1 MNIEEL
7 FFELL
12 RVAIGNQV
20 FLSHTPCA
28 DEWGELYAMA
38 KKQSLVGVCFAGVQR
53 LQSQR
58 QAPNSWGNE
67 QGELLYLQWMGM
79 AAKIQQK
86 NEVLNAQCVTLQA
99 QLTSEGMHSC
109 ILNGQGNAALY
120 YPWLTLL
127 RQSGDIDVWIEGGRD
142 SVLNYVQS
150 VCPTED
156 VRDNHAALN
165 VFKDTEVEAHFRPAT
180 LRNPF
185 KNKNLQSFFEKEGQ
199 ACFLNSIELKGGTI
213 SVPTCEFNL
222 VYQLVHIFEH
232 FYTEGVGLRQVMDYY
247 FVLRTVMNGTEGS
260 GRYREAKKVISGLGL
275 DRFASALMWVIKT
288 FIGHDNTS
296 TSSAQADYGNF
307 FLGNRTK
314 RTVGSCLMRSCCRET
329 SGNKTIGRK
338 ECTILSGVHSGW
350 CI

>member
-1 MNIEEL
+1 MTHLN
-7 FFELL
+7 
-12 RVAIGNQV
+12 V
-20 FLSHTPCA
+20 
-28 DEWGELYAMA
+28 LY
-38 KKQSLVGVCFAGVQR
+38 GVETNV
-53 LQSQR
+53 SVV
-58 QAPNSWGNE
+58 
-67 QGELLYLQWMGM
+67 
-79 AAKIQQK
+79 I
-86 NEVLNAQCVTLQA
+86 
-99 QLTSEGMHSC
+99 TSG
-109 ILNGQGNAALY
+109 A
-120 YPWLTLL
+120 
-127 RQSGDIDVWIEGGRD
+127 
-142 SVLNYVQS
+142 
-150 VCPTED
+150 TED

-185 KNKNLQSFFEKEGQ
+185 KNKKLQSFFEKEGQ

-288 FIGHDNTS
+288 VFIGHDNTS

-307 FLGNRTK
+307 FPWKPNEKDGRFLLNEIM
-314 RTVGSCLMRSCCRET
+314 L
-329 SGNKTIGRK
+329 SGNFGKQDDRQKGMYDSKWSSFWLVHLKTFRYWRFDPWAWFWRVLYGDCMVSSFEKVMDI
-338 ECTILSGVHSGW
+338 TDN
-350 CI
+350 